1 MERVLTADLRRVRA
15 LGRRLGQCA
24 GVGDVIA
31 LTGDLGAGKT
41 TLTAALA
48 RGLGVAPSL
57 RVQSP
62 TFVLVHEHPG
72 RVRLVHADL
81 YRLGDVDEID
91 GIGLWERGAE
101 GVLVIEWADRF
112 AGIMPADTLW
122 VGLAYATETT
132 RVVTARCDGPS
143 APRWMRA
150 LGTLPKTPAR
160 GVSPRG

>member
-1 MERVLTADLRRVRA
+1 MEHVFTADLRGVRA
-15 LGRRLGQCA
+15 LGRRLGRCA
-24 GVGDVIA
+24 KVGDVIA

-48 RGLGVAPSL
+48 RGLGVAPTI

-72 RVRLVHADL
+72 RMLLVHADL

-91 GIGLWERGAE
+91 GIGLWERGAA

-112 AGIMPADTLW
+112 AGIMPTDTLW
-122 VGLAYATETT
+122 VDLAYATEDT
-132 RVVTARCDGPS
+132 RRVCVRCDGPS
-143 APRWMRA
+143 VPRWMCA
-150 LGTLPKTPAR
+150 LDALQKTPSR
-160 GVSPRG
+160 EVSPRG